1 MKNSIY
7 NYETHWNKAY
17 KNNPNE
23 KLGWFESDPVT
34 SLELIEKCELEKESI
49 IFNAGA
55 GTSNL
60 IKLLISKGY
69 KNIIIN
75 DISSL
80 ALEKLKNSIEKK
92 SCVKFIR
99 DDLTKPKKLLELK
112 NVALWHDR
120 AVLHFF
126 VEKPKQLTYFNLLK
140 KVVKKGGFVILSEF
154 NLNGAKKCC
163 GLNIFNY
170 NKDMLKE
177 RLGDDFLLL
186 EHFDYTYKHP
196 NNGNTREYIYT
207 LFQRKR

>member
-1 MKNSIY
+1 MLS
-7 NYETHWNKAY
+7 T
-17 KNNPNE
+17 
-23 KLGWFESDPVT
+23 
-34 SLELIEKCELEKESI
+34 
-49 IFNAGA
+49 
-55 GTSNL
+55 
-60 IKLLISKGY
+60 
-69 KNIIIN
+69 
-75 DISSL
+75 
-80 ALEKLKNSIEKK
+80 
-92 SCVKFIR
+92 
-99 DDLTKPKKLLELK
+99 
-112 NVALWHDR
+112 
-120 AVLHFF
+120 FF

-186 EHFDYTYKHP
+186 EDFDYTYKHP